1 MTTPIIKQVPPESVG
16 GKILFAGTDGK
27 FYNAKGRELKPHF
40 SPSWQKSRPNMH
52 SAYPRMTNF
61 AARLCHHLMWETF
74 VGQRTKGLEIDHI
87 NGNKMDWSLDNLEE
101 VTPAENRKR
110 AKLLRILRSLGRD
123 PKQMIFAHTC
133 ANLPLSLASGSYPD
147 RYSLFIINYSFF
159 IMKTENLKELRELR
173 AQEKAIKARIDEVS
187 GEATKEALSLAPEGG
202 EFEVEG
208 VGTFQLQLTEVID
221 FSDYHRYKGEDA
233 VRWREKK
240 AAQDQAKKYS
250 AALTKEMK
258 GIVDAF
264 VAQHPHWE
272 PDEIKATVKCIE
284 RP

>member
-1 MTTPIIKQVPPESVG
+1 
-16 GKILFAGTDGK
+16 
-27 FYNAKGRELKPHF
+27 
-40 SPSWQKSRPNMH
+40 
-52 SAYPRMTNF
+52 
-61 AARLCHHLMWETF
+61 
-74 VGQRTKGLEIDHI
+74 
-87 NGNKMDWSLDNLEE
+87 
-101 VTPAENRKR
+101 
-110 AKLLRILRSLGRD
+110 
-123 PKQMIFAHTC
+123 
-133 ANLPLSLASGSYPD
+133 
-147 RYSLFIINYSFF
+147 
-159 IMKTENLKELRELR
+159 MKTENLKELRELR

-187 GEATKEALSLAPEGG
+187 EEATKEALEIAPEGG

-233 VRWREKK
+233 VHWREKK

-272 PDEIKATVKCIE
+272 PDEIKATVKCIG
-284 RP
+284 

>member
-1 MTTPIIKQVPPESVG
+1 M
-16 GKILFAGTDGK
+16 
-27 FYNAKGRELKPHF
+27 
-40 SPSWQKSRPNMH
+40 
-52 SAYPRMTNF
+52 
-61 AARLCHHLMWETF
+61 ET
-74 VGQRTKGLEIDHI
+74 K
-87 NGNKMDWSLDNLEE
+87 
-101 VTPAENRKR
+101 
-110 AKLLRILRSLGRD
+110 
-123 PKQMIFAHTC
+123 
-133 ANLPLSLASGSYPD
+133 Y
-147 RYSLFIINYSFF
+147 
-159 IMKTENLKELRELR
+159 LKELRELR

-187 GEATKEALSLAPEGG
+187 EEATKEALVFAPEGG

-284 RP
+284 KP

>member
-1 MTTPIIKQVPPESVG
+1 M
-16 GKILFAGTDGK
+16 
-27 FYNAKGRELKPHF
+27 
-40 SPSWQKSRPNMH
+40 
-52 SAYPRMTNF
+52 
-61 AARLCHHLMWETF
+61 
-74 VGQRTKGLEIDHI
+74 
-87 NGNKMDWSLDNLEE
+87 
-101 VTPAENRKR
+101 
-110 AKLLRILRSLGRD
+110 
-123 PKQMIFAHTC
+123 
-133 ANLPLSLASGSYPD
+133 
-147 RYSLFIINYSFF
+147 
-159 IMKTENLKELRELR
+159 
-173 AQEKAIKARIDEVS
+173 
-187 GEATKEALSLAPEGG
+187 
-202 EFEVEG
+202 EG

-272 PDEIKATVKCIE
+272 PDEVKATVKCIE

>member
-1 MTTPIIKQVPPESVG
+1 MK
-16 GKILFAGTDGK
+16 
-27 FYNAKGRELKPHF
+27 
-40 SPSWQKSRPNMH
+40 
-52 SAYPRMTNF
+52 
-61 AARLCHHLMWETF
+61 
-74 VGQRTKGLEIDHI
+74 
-87 NGNKMDWSLDNLEE
+87 NL
-101 VTPAENRKR
+101 
-110 AKLLRILRSLGRD
+110 I
-123 PKQMIFAHTC
+123 
-133 ANLPLSLASGSYPD
+133 
-147 RYSLFIINYSFF
+147 
-159 IMKTENLKELRELR
+159 ELRELR

-187 GEATKEALSLAPEGG
+187 GEATKEALVIAPEGG

-272 PDEIKATVKCIE
+272 PDEIKATVKCIG
-284 RP
+284 